1 MDDSFYSHSHKDGN
15 EGQPVRRAARA
26 GAAAALAAMLFSSTA
41 LAGPAGAKMAAAAAC
56 GGGQM
61 ADPLRALD
69 LGLIGGLGLVC
80 LLGGGGLIMALR
92 MARQRLAVL
101 ASEQRRAGEEL
112 ARLKAALGASS
123 QIVLETSPASQP
135 RLVFNSFANDAGIP
149 ANAGQLSD
157 FSSWLAGGVD
167 ELQEAVGRLRERGQ
181 HFCLNVSTRHGI
193 LLEAEGQTAHGR
205 AIIAFRDLSASQRR
219 EVQLLKRL
227 ESSSRQ
233 LDAARKLF
241 DHLPMPVWMRDAG
254 QGLIWVNNAYV
265 RAVDADSR
273 EQVCTRQIEL
283 LENRQLGQSAQALAS
298 DGHFEQKMHIHLGG
312 KRRSFKV
319 TGAAIGNC
327 QLMMAADVEASE
339 RAQGALK
346 AHNEAHE
353 RILDEVA
360 EAVAIFDH
368 ERRLTFFNRAYAE
381 FWSLDEK
388 WLRGGPREGEILDRL
403 RSRRLLPE
411 QIDFRGWKAEWLSAY
426 ATHEQR
432 EDKWFLPDGRMV
444 HVIAGPNPDGGMTY
458 LFNNLTEKLNLQ
470 SSFNALV
477 NVQRETLDALREGVA
492 VFGPDGRLRL
502 SNPAFRSIWELTGED
517 MDGQPHIEEV
527 IHLCRRLYDSD
538 DDWDAFRRAITA
550 LDDERQAFEGRI
562 QRLDGMVLGF
572 ASVPLPDGGTLLTFV
587 DMTDEERA
595 EQALR
600 EKNRALESA
609 DQLKSDFLSNIS
621 YELRT
626 PLTTIIGYGEMLE
639 SGAAGELNER
649 QKEYLAPITAS
660 GARLEAIISNILDL
674 VTIDAGSFEL
684 NREMVSVSEI
694 LKAARLLV
702 RERLEKAELS
712 LDIDIE
718 GDVSSIYADGRR
730 VIQVLYNLLQNA
742 ISFSG
747 PGKTIRLIAAR
758 QGSMVAFTI
767 EDQGCGIP
775 EDIRN
780 SLFERFEGR
789 SQGTGRRGVG
799 LGLSIVNSIVELH
812 GGDVEL
818 LSREGVGTRIT
829 VRFPRQAP
837 PDMVAAAE

>member
-1 MDDSFYSHSHKDGN
+1 
-15 EGQPVRRAARA
+15 
-26 GAAAALAAMLFSSTA
+26 
-41 LAGPAGAKMAAAAAC
+41 
-56 GGGQM
+56 
-61 ADPLRALD
+61 
-69 LGLIGGLGLVC
+69 
-80 LLGGGGLIMALR
+80 
-92 MARQRLAVL
+92 
-101 ASEQRRAGEEL
+101 
-112 ARLKAALGASS
+112 
-123 QIVLETSPASQP
+123 
-135 RLVFNSFANDAGIP
+135 
-149 ANAGQLSD
+149 
-157 FSSWLAGGVD
+157 
-167 ELQEAVGRLRERGQ
+167 
-181 HFCLNVSTRHGI
+181 
-193 LLEAEGQTAHGR
+193 
-205 AIIAFRDLSASQRR
+205 
-219 EVQLLKRL
+219 
-227 ESSSRQ
+227 
-233 LDAARKLF
+233 
-241 DHLPMPVWMRDAG
+241 
-254 QGLIWVNNAYV
+254 
-265 RAVDADSR
+265 
-273 EQVCTRQIEL
+273 
-283 LENRQLGQSAQALAS
+283 
-298 DGHFEQKMHIHLGG
+298 
-312 KRRSFKV
+312 
-319 TGAAIGNC
+319 
-327 QLMMAADVEASE
+327 
-339 RAQGALK
+339 
-346 AHNEAHE
+346 
-353 RILDEVA
+353 
-360 EAVAIFDH
+360 
-368 ERRLTFFNRAYAE
+368 
-381 FWSLDEK
+381 
-388 WLRGGPREGEILDRL
+388 
-403 RSRRLLPE
+403 
-411 QIDFRGWKAEWLSAY
+411 
-426 ATHEQR
+426 
-432 EDKWFLPDGRMV
+432 
-444 HVIAGPNPDGGMTY
+444 
-458 LFNNLTEKLNLQ
+458 
-470 SSFNALV
+470 
-477 NVQRETLDALREGVA
+477 
-492 VFGPDGRLRL
+492 
-502 SNPAFRSIWELTGED
+502 
-517 MDGQPHIEEV
+517 
-527 IHLCRRLYDSD
+527 
-538 DDWDAFRRAITA
+538 
-550 LDDERQAFEGRI
+550 
-562 QRLDGMVLGF
+562 
-572 ASVPLPDGGTLLTFV
+572 LTFV

-742 ISFSG
+742 ISFSA